1 MLVMGILN
9 VTPDSFADGGQHF
22 AFEHAVHRG
31 LEMIDEGVDIIDIG
45 GESTRP
51 GADRVSADEEE
62 SRVLPVIRALVG
74 KGPQISIDT
83 MRASTARKA
92 VEAGATI
99 VNDVSGGAA
108 DPEMFATVAA
118 LGCKYT
124 LMHWRGH
131 SKDMNSKAQYNDVV
145 ADVISEV
152 TIQLDKALAAG
163 IKRENIIL
171 DPGLG
176 FAKDAE
182 HNWEILKRIDEFQ
195 ALGYPVLIG
204 HSRKRF
210 LGGATPDDRE
220 ASTQEV
226 TQSLV
231 GRGIWAIRVHSVAPH
246 VKLVRP

>member
-1 MLVMGILN
+1 MGILN
-9 VTPDSFADGGQHF
+9 VTPDSFADGGLHF
-22 AFEHAVHRG
+22 DESLAIANG
-31 LEMIDEGVDIIDIG
+31 LEMIEDGVDIIDIG

-51 GADRVSADEEE
+51 GADRVPEEE
-62 SRVLPVIRALVG
+62 EQARVIPVIRELAQQKVV
-74 KGPQISIDT
+74 ISVDT
-83 MRASTARKA
+83 MRASTARLA
-92 VEAGATI
+92 VEAGASI

-108 DPEMFATVAA
+108 DPEMFSTVAA

-131 SKDMNSKAQYNDVV
+131 SKDMNSKAVYNDVV
-145 ADVISEV
+145 VDVIQEV

-171 DPGLG
+171 DPGIG

-182 HNWEILKRIDEFQ
+182 HNWEILNRIDEFV

-210 LGGATPDDRE
+210 LGGDSPDEREEATV
-220 ASTQEV
+220 QV

-231 GRGIWAIRVHSVAPH
+231 SKGIWGVRVHGVKANVKAIRP
-246 VKLVRP
+246 

>member
-9 VTPDSFADGGQHF
+9 VTPDSFADGGKNFETQH
-22 AFEHAVHRG
+22 AINRG

-51 GADRVSADEEE
+51 GAERISGAEEE
-62 SRVLPVIRALVG
+62 VRVLPVIRGLVESG
-74 KGPQISIDT
+74 VTLSIDT
-83 MRASTARKA
+83 MRASTAKLA

-108 DPEMFATVAA
+108 DPDMFSTVAA

-131 SKDMNSKAQYNDVV
+131 SKDMNSKAIYDDVV
-145 ADVISEV
+145 ADVIEEV

-163 IKRENIIL
+163 IPRENIIL
-171 DPGLG
+171 DPGIG
-176 FAKDAE
+176 FAKYPE
-182 HNWEILKRIDEFQ
+182 HNWEILQRIDEFT

-210 LGGATPDDRE
+210 LGGNHPDDRE
-220 ASTQEV
+220 EATIKV

-231 GRGIWAIRVHSVAPH
+231 GKGIWAVRVHG
-246 VKLVRP
+246 VKANVEAIRS

>member
-1 MLVMGILN
+1 MGILN
-9 VTPDSFADGGQHF
+9 VTPDSFADGGLHF
-22 AFEHAVHRG
+22 DESLAIAHG
-31 LEMIDEGVDIIDIG
+31 LEMIGDGVDIIDIG

-51 GADRVSADEEE
+51 GADRVPEEE
-62 SRVLPVIRALVG
+62 EQARVIPVIRELAQQKVV
-74 KGPQISIDT
+74 ISVDT
-83 MRASTARKA
+83 MRASTAQLA
-92 VEAGATI
+92 VEAGASI

-108 DPEMFATVAA
+108 DPEMFSTVAA

-131 SKDMNSKAQYNDVV
+131 SKYMNSKAVYNDVV
-145 ADVISEV
+145 VDVIQEV

-171 DPGLG
+171 DPGIG

-182 HNWEILKRIDEFQ
+182 HNWEILNRIDEFV

-210 LGGATPDDRE
+210 LGGDSPDEREEATV
-220 ASTQEV
+220 QV

-231 GRGIWAIRVHSVAPH
+231 SKGIWGVRVHGVKANVKAIRP
-246 VKLVRP
+246 

>member
-9 VTPDSFADGGQHF
+9 VTPDSFADGGLHF
-22 AFEHAVHRG
+22 DEALAISHG
-31 LEMIDEGVDIIDIG
+31 LEMIEDGVDIIDIG

-51 GADRVSADEEE
+51 GAERVPEEE
-62 SRVLPVIRALVG
+62 EQARVIPVIRELAKQKVL
-74 KGPQISIDT
+74 ISVDT
-83 MRASTARKA
+83 MRASTAQLA
-92 VEAGATI
+92 VEAGASI

-108 DPEMFATVAA
+108 DPEMFWTVAA

-131 SKDMNSKAQYNDVV
+131 SKEMNSKAIYDDVV
-145 ADVISEV
+145 SEV
-152 TIQLDKALAAG
+152 IEEVTLQLDKALSAG

-171 DPGLG
+171 DPGIG

-182 HNWEILKRIDEFQ
+182 HNWEILNRIDEFV

-210 LGGATPDDRE
+210 LGGDSPDERE
-220 ASTQEV
+220 AATVQV
-226 TQSLV
+226 TQSLI
-231 GRGIWAIRVHSVAPH
+231 GKGIWGVRVHG
-246 VKLVRP
+246 VKANVKAVRP